1 MSVFGAELFFRR
13 RKTLPFMFYPMLLLL
28 SSVIFIIADRA
39 DKKENLDKTADL

>member
-13 RKTLPFMFYPMLLLL
+13 REILPFMFYPMLLLL

-39 DKKENLDKTADL
+39 D